1 MKKVIILTSII
12 MSLATWAAADEIVIP
27 MQLVN
32 EQGAGKNIGVVRAA
46 DTAYGLLL
54 TPQLSDLTPG
64 IHGFHVHQ
72 HPDCGAIVP
81 AGKPAAAMAAGG
93 HLDPADTETH
103 DGPFGKGHLGD
114 LPALYVGADGQAT
127 LPLLAP
133 RLKVADIR
141 GRSLMIHAGGD
152 NYSDVPAK
160 LGGGGVRIACGVI
173 K

>member
-1 MKKVIILTSII
+1 
-12 MSLATWAAADEIVIP
+12 

-32 EQGAGKNIGVVRAA
+32 EQGAGKNIGTVRAA
-46 DTAYGLLL
+46 GTVFGLLL

-81 AGKPAAAMAAGG
+81 GRKPAAAMAAGG
-93 HLDPADTETH
+93 HLDPADTEMH

-127 LPLLAP
+127 LPMLAP

-160 LGGGGVRIACGVI
+160 LGGGGSRIACGVI